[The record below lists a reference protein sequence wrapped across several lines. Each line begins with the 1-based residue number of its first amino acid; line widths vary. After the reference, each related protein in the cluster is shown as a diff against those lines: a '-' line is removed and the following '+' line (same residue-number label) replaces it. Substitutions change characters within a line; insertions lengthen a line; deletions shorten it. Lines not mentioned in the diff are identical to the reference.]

1 MRKAL
6 IAIGLAL
13 LALFAFPTTAQAAD
27 CEQSPLGQVC
37 VSLVGQDISVTLLGQ
52 EIVRIPAPVREVE
65 IRVPGPRVTIAGPT
79 INVPVPGPTRTIEVP
94 GVSIPQPGPTVTVT
108 VRPDGQI
115 VRSRATVTSSSSRAE
130 SSVPTPT
137 ITETQNVASK
147 PKEKVKEVK
156 VSVPQAIGISAG
168 LFLLGMLLGLLA
180 IYSAYAI
187 GYKNS
192 EETEL
197 KTWEAFRNEI
207 LSGTVRKH

>member
-1 MRKAL
+1 MSMKKAL

-13 LALFAFPTTAQAAD
+13 LALFAFPGNAQAAD
-27 CEQSPLGQVC
+27 CEQSSLGQIC
-37 VSLVGQDISVTLLGQ
+37 VGLVGQDISVTLLGQ

-65 IRVPGPRVTIAGPT
+65 VRVPGPRVTIAGPT

-94 GVSIPQPGPTVTVT
+94 GVSIPQPGPTVTIT

-115 VRSRATVTSSSSRAE
+115 VRSRVTVTPTATSSAAQATST
-130 SSVPTPT
+130 V
-137 ITETQNVASK
+137 TENVSLK
-147 PKEKVKEVK
+147 PKEKVKKVM

-168 LFLLGMLLGLLA
+168 LFLLGMILGLLA
-180 IYSAYAI
+180 IYAAYAV

-192 EETEL
+192 EENGL
-197 KTWEAFRNEI
+197 KAWDAFRNEI

>member
-1 MRKAL
+1 M
-6 IAIGLAL
+6 GLAL
-13 LALFAFPTTAQAAD
+13 LALFAFPTNAHAAD

-65 IRVPGPRVTIAGPT
+65 VRVPGPRVTIPGPT
-79 INVPVPGPTRTIEVP
+79 VNVPVPGPTRTIEVP
-94 GVSIPQPGPTVTVT
+94 GVSIPQPGPTVTIT

-115 VRSRATVTSSSSRAE
+115 VGPRATVTSTPTSSSSRAE
-130 SSVPTPT
+130 ASSVPTPT
-137 ITETQNVASK
+137 VTETQNVTSK
-147 PKEKVKEVK
+147 PKEKVKEVR

-168 LFLLGMLLGLLA
+168 LFLLGLILGLLA

-192 EETEL
+192 EESEL
-197 KTWEAFRNEI
+197 KTWEAFRDEI
-207 LSGTVRKH
+207 LSGIVRKH